1 MNGFLRSTQFAF
13 YLATPVERARAPF
26 DDDNLLRPIPAA
38 TAHQIT
44 SVDTDRCVITLTSV
58 RTLNAKTWISRA
70 KSGWCFQIDQ
80 IFAARWFVIWI
91 VWFQLEVISVSK
103 KRKKMRNIQ
112 WMCSGR
118 IGLWLKSIDL
128 IRFLP
133 VIFSTM
139 LGSTANRIS
148 WYTVRTRCNIVRL
161 QTVAVV
167 MLNRILTVA
176 VQTIAHHH
184 TGRAIEAIFQIVA
197 HQTEIRQTHP
207 ACFHRTRTGHTVTF
221 ALLTHFTLNVLKTE
235 QKQKI
240 NRLIQHIYTYIR
252 QCFD

>member
-1 MNGFLRSTQFAF
+1 MCHYTDVRAYLECQDVDFACKIRVMF
-13 YLATPVERARAPF
+13 PNRLNLCRQVVCDLDCMVSIGSDICVEE
-26 DDDNLLRPIPAA
+26 
-38 TAHQIT
+38 T
-44 SVDTDRCVITLTSV
+44 
-58 RTLNAKTWISRA
+58 
-70 KSGWCFQIDQ
+70 
-80 IFAARWFVIWI
+80 
-91 VWFQLEVISVSK
+91 E
-103 KRKKMRNIQ
+103 KMRNIQ
-112 WMCSGR
+112 WMCPGR

-207 ACFHRTRTGHTVTF
+207 ACFHRTRAGHTVTF
-221 ALLTHFTLNVLKTE
+221 ALLTHFTLNMLKTE